1 MFLILEIRNVDVQ
14 NHKWLKIIDIEYLN
28 VDVSKYIYFKD
39 ALLFDVSKQKLLQT
53 VIIPEKGNKSINLRP
68 NF

>member
-28 VDVSKYIYFKD
+28 VDVSKYILKMRYF
-39 ALLFDVSKQKLLQT
+39 LMFQNRNYYKQ
-53 VIIPEKGNKSINLRP
+53 S
-68 NF
+68 

>member
-28 VDVSKYIYFKD
+28 VDVSKYI
-39 ALLFDVSKQKLLQT
+39 
-53 VIIPEKGNKSINLRP
+53 
-68 NF
+68 